1 MSAPIGRP
9 AATWPSTGRRSASSL
24 PAGSSVCCGATACS
38 TRIPRARPG
47 TRSIAPAAS
56 SASRWYCAAR
66 TPLKPNARAISI
78 CEGGMPSA
86 SMRSAISARISR
98 WVCDR
103 SASVAMAGSIT
114 TNSRSGQL
122 LPKGVLESQVIVNYF
137 ICNINFMWICMDAT
151 ARIRRHGYHLMSLAS
166 FGQLACFVLLLW
178 NLSVRSWDPQL
189 AAGLQGADWWGY
201 VAVATVAWLA
211 QTWSLSRLRAI
222 GKLLHQGGGVS
233 HALAR
238 AWMQLGRAVAATAV
252 VMVFLPLP
260 RLGEPSGDL
269 DVALGLDAG

>member
-1 MSAPIGRP
+1 
-9 AATWPSTGRRSASSL
+9 
-24 PAGSSVCCGATACS
+24 
-38 TRIPRARPG
+38 
-47 TRSIAPAAS
+47 
-56 SASRWYCAAR
+56 
-66 TPLKPNARAISI
+66 
-78 CEGGMPSA
+78 
-86 SMRSAISARISR
+86 
-98 WVCDR
+98 
-103 SASVAMAGSIT
+103 
-114 TNSRSGQL
+114 
-122 LPKGVLESQVIVNYF
+122 
-137 ICNINFMWICMDAT
+137 MDAT

-269 DVALGLDAG
+269 DVALGLDAGGIYFVLIACLCIFSVARLVEQAAVLRDENESIV